1 VQEFLWLSPRLKNLE
16 YKAPIAHLLRAHG
29 YPFEAGVKRG
39 TSPSRERMRRRWK
52 KALQGWFKRL

>member
-16 YKAPIAHLLRAHG
+16 YKAPIAHFLRTHG

-39 TSPSRERMRRRWK
+39 FAPSRERMRRRWK
-52 KALQGWFKRL
+52 KALQGWFKRF